1 MLERDDSREAR
12 RFEVVA
18 AALED
23 VTPWLEAWRPGSCA
37 FGVRGPVRLSGGE
50 VNLVGRTARL
60 VVAALDDLVG
70 SSAGHPG
77 CGIGVADG
85 RFAAGLAA
93 GAADASVVD
102 GGGAVVN
109 ISSIFGRESGG
120 SPQYNATKSAQLAM
134 AKVYAL
140 DWAKQGIRVNTIAP
154 GSTETAM
161 TANYSEEEWDNV
173 RSRAVLGRPGQPEDI
188 AEAARFLISDKASY
202 ITGEIFNVNGGAN
215 FA

>member
-77 CGIGVADG
+77 CGIG
-85 RFAAGLAA
+85 
-93 GAADASVVD
+93 
-102 GGGAVVN
+102 AV
-109 ISSIFGRESGG
+109 SYTHLR
-120 SPQYNATKSAQLAM
+120 AH
-134 AKVYAL
+134 
-140 DWAKQGIRVNTIAP
+140 
-154 GSTETAM
+154 ET
-161 TANYSEEEWDNV
+161 
-173 RSRAVLGRPGQPEDI
+173 
-188 AEAARFLISDKASY
+188 
-202 ITGEIFNVNGGAN
+202 
-215 FA
+215 